1 MDQKVHMEEI
11 LDLIF
16 DCLDEH
22 PGLHRGLSIFG
33 LEPGKTWAALART
46 CRTFK
51 NPALNALWRAQRSLV
66 PALSCFPDDL
76 WNRTTDSKSFL
87 GFRRPLTLADWE
99 RPTLYWARIRSFQ
112 IDSFDTTQIS
122 RDVCEMFRLCC
133 PSQNLFPNLQAIEWL
148 DPNPASFPVIAML
161 LSPRLRSVQ
170 LDPTR
175 FATHSSLLSTL
186 SVNHPDLA
194 AVDLQG
200 KYRIYCDPGI
210 IRSIAAFLSNL
221 NRLESLRISNVDA
234 AILQHVS
241 GLPSLKTLDINE
253 LMSLESVPRGNGVDP
268 PFPCLEELSLWATT
282 PDVGVAMVGAVAH
295 RRLNTLN
302 LIFEAEYPTSQ
313 TTARLHAAIAANSSY
328 DTLICLR
335 VEDNWS
341 ETRSRVD
348 VPDELGFDHFVVGRE
363 SLQILFAFTNL
374 RTVILKPCYGFHLDV
389 NDRVVS
395 EMARA
400 WCRVEELRLARSHDL
415 HTFGFG
421 AAITLQGIR
430 AIATHCKNLHTLE
443 INFNATRIPLPSD
456 ACVQTSLATLEVH
469 CSRIVSPT
477 AVALFLSEIFPNL
490 NNVHSFCLLDR
501 PRSAVGRWET
511 VQRLVTGSTFRGRS
525 EGFTD
530 EEFTDTDDA
539 YSASESD

>member
-1 MDQKVHMEEI
+1 MDQKLYMEEI
-11 LDLIF
+11 LDMIF
-16 DCLDEH
+16 DRIDEY
-22 PGLHRGLSIFG
+22 PKLRGLIIFG
-33 LEPGKTWAALART
+33 LEPEKTWAALART
-46 CRTFK
+46 CRTFR
-51 NPALNALWRAQRSLV
+51 NPALNALWGIQRSLV

-161 LSPRLRSVQ
+161 LSPRVRSVQ

-234 AILQHVS
+234 AILERVS
-241 GLPSLKTLDINE
+241 NLPSLKMLDIAE
-253 LMSLESVPRGNGVDP
+253 VMSLESVTLGNGLHP
-268 PFPCLEELSLWATT
+268 LPLFPCLEELNLWATT
-282 PDVGVAMVGAVAH
+282 PDVGAAVVGAVTH
-295 RRLNTLN
+295 RGLNTLN
-302 LIFEAEYPTSQ
+302 LIVEDEYPTSQ
-313 TTARLHAAIAANSSY
+313 TTARLYAAIDGNRSHA
-328 DTLICLR
+328 TLNCLR
-335 VEDNWS
+335 VEDEWVENGS
-341 ETRSRVD
+341 QAD
-348 VPDELGFDHFVVGRE
+348 PPDEDDFKLYLVDPGT
-363 SLQILFAFTNL
+363 LQILFPFTNL
-374 RTVILKPCYGFHLDV
+374 TTIILKPCYGFAL
-389 NDRVVS
+389 NDSVVS
-395 EMARA
+395 EMART

-415 HTFGFG
+415 HSFEFNE
-421 AAITLQGIR
+421 AVTLQGIR

-443 INFNATRIPLPSD
+443 INFDATRIPPPCDS
-456 ACVQTSLATLEVH
+456 CPQTRLATFYVH
-469 CSRIVSPT
+469 CARITTPT
-477 AVALFLSEIFPNL
+477 AVASFLSSIFPKL
-490 NNVHSFCLLDR
+490 EAVRSSCLLEQ
-501 PRSAVGRWET
+501 PTSTTGRWKKVE
-511 VQRLVTGSTFRGRS
+511 RLITGSTFRSGS
-525 EGFTD
+525 ESSTD
-530 EEFTDTDDA
+530 EEYMETDEDDT
-539 YSASESD
+539 YSDSD